1 MKHKQS
7 ARQIAIEKLVNMPIS
22 TRDDVEFFFNG
33 LIELLGT
40 QFHPGTRFEDYVDM
54 SGEVGCAVF
63 GCAEAIFLNEQMEL
77 CFNVAGKERF
87 RIHDMLLLEERL
99 TEEA

>member
-1 MKHKQS
+1 MKLSTQQ
-7 ARQIAIEKLVNMPIS
+7 ATTEKLVNMPIS
-22 TRDDVEFFFNG
+22 TREDVEFFFNG

-54 SGEVGCAVF
+54 SGKIGCAVF

-77 CFNVAGKERF
+77 CFNVAGRERF
-87 RIHDMLLLEERL
+87 RIRDLLLLEER
-99 TEEA
+99 